1 MRRDFCV
8 TEHCRYAQLRHG
20 ISLTSNP
27 CTPPRNLEG
36 GGTSGGNMPWAAIA
50 RDGGLF
56 IPKQSV
62 GDSVTDCLRI
72 SLNDHWRSITDRW
85 NKKLGFLLGPL
96 SPHFLLPLRAN
107 TPGT

>member
-1 MRRDFCV
+1 M

-20 ISLTSNP
+20 ISFASNP
-27 CTPPRNLEG
+27 CTPSRNLEG
-36 GGTSGGNMPWAAIA
+36 EGTSGGNMPWAAIA
-50 RDGGLF
+50 RECGLS

-72 SLNDHWRSITDRW
+72 SINDHWRSITDRW
-85 NKKLGFLLGPL
+85 IKSLGFLLGPL

-107 TPGT
+107 NAGHLKT